1 MLQKYKEIV
10 YGIFFGFGAALI
22 DTMMDARAEAH
33 SFQDEIIQRPIM
45 LLYRILFVFFGLTL
59 GWLLWQKNKRER
71 DFRHLAETLK
81 RVQQECGRNAVLMH
95 AKLQVLL
102 TKEDLHLSREAQELI
117 RFVYERTQQ
126 LQGLANEKEK
136 FSPMAA

>member
-10 YGIFFGFGAALI
+10 YGIFFGFGAAII

-45 LLYRILFVFFGLTL
+45 LLYRILFVFFGLAL

-71 DFRHLAETLK
+71 DVRDLAETVK
-81 RVQQECGRNAVLMH
+81 RFQQEYGKH
-95 AKLQVLL
+95 ALLLHANLQVLL
-102 TKEDLHLSREAQELI
+102 TREDLNLSRETGELIGFVYQSSQEL
-117 RFVYERTQQ
+117 QK
-126 LQGLANEKEK
+126 LAKEK
-136 FSPMAA
+136 LPLPGV